1 MFPKRAAVAF
11 PAIDAERERV
21 FFKNELISKGA
32 ADTRNN
38 FQCYKCSL
46 LISAL

>member
-1 MFPKRAAVAF
+1 MFPKRAAVAL
-11 PAIDAERERV
+11 PAIDAEREF